1 MGGKEGQK
9 LVGPFHHR
17 HAGTVKE
24 LLQSQVEELRKALG
38 PVGVQVIDGQPPPV
52 LVDHDKGGA
61 RGRLGDAEPPHQPLE
76 ETGLSGAELPDGGH
90 HIAGLEPLA
99 QSFADPP
106 GLLGAPA
113 LVPDLQAWTSRIAA
127 GMASRMSPAINPSSP
142 LASRARSP
150 ARPWRYTAASSASAG
165 PIPRLRKAPTIPVST
180 SPDPPLAIPGF
191 PVGFR
196 QIFPAGSPMT
206 VRAPFSATK
215 AP

>member
-1 MGGKEGQK
+1 MGRQERQE

-17 HAGTVKE
+17 HAVTVKE
-24 LLQSQVEELRKALG
+24 LLQPQVEELREALR

-52 LVDHDKGGA
+52 LVDQDKGGA
-61 RGRLGDAEPPHQPLE
+61 RSRLRDAEPPHQPLE
-76 ETGLSGAELPDGGH
+76 ETGLPGAELPDGGH

-99 QSFADPP
+99 QCFADLP

-113 LVPDLQAWTSRIAA
+113 FVPELQAWTLRIAA
-127 GMASRMSPAINPSSP
+127 GIASRMSPAISPSSP

-165 PIPRLRKAPTIPVST
+165 PIARLRKAPTIPVST

-196 QIFPAGSPMT
+196 
-206 VRAPFSATK
+206 
-215 AP
+215 

>member
-1 MGGKEGQK
+1 MGRQERQER
-9 LVGPFHHR
+9 VGPFHHR
-17 HAGTVKE
+17 HAVTVKE
-24 LLQSQVEELRKALG
+24 LLQPQVEELREALGPVGVQVIDGQPPPVLVDHDKGGALREALG

-90 HIAGLEPLA
+90 HIAGLELLA

-150 ARPWRYTAASSASAG
+150 ARPWRYTAPSSASAG
-165 PIPRLRKAPTIPVST
+165 PLPRLREGPPTP
-180 SPDPPLAIPGF
+180 
-191 PVGFR
+191 R
-196 QIFPAGSPMT
+196 
-206 VRAPFSATK
+206 
-215 AP
+215 